1 LTTKETT
8 MTKPLMPCLR
18 AVAVAALAA
27 YASLAAAQ
35 TTIVSTQL
43 RPIEEAEKMRN
54 VILKG
59 APDPVNFVPEDSNTY
74 LTRMKAELSAAQGKV
89 HLTIGLDGDLGPVNA
104 MGGLQDLDDSV
115 AKLGANRQ
123 FSASALALGKLGGDK
138 QRFIPLMTNTYQ
150 MVANKQALKYL
161 PAGADVNALTYAQL
175 RDWAKA
181 MKEATGEAK
190 LGFPAGP
197 KGLMHRF
204 FQGYLYP
211 SYTGGVVRTY
221 AGADAQKMW
230 AEFRDLWQYV
240 NPRSTA
246 YGFMEEP
253 LKTGEVWVA
262 FDHTARLLPALA
274 EKAGDFVAFPA
285 PAAGKGRGFM
295 PVMVGLAIPKNSPD
309 RAAAERAIDHLT
321 KPATQALILREVG
334 FFPVVK
340 ADLGALP
347 PGVQLAADGMSKTF
361 AAKDGRASLLPAG
374 LGAKNGEFNK
384 VFIDTFQ
391 RIVLRGEDIKTV
403 LAEQGKAL
411 DAIMKEANAPCWAP
425 DANSGNA
432 PCPVAL

>member
-1 LTTKETT
+1 
-8 MTKPLMPCLR
+8 MPTKPRPFVPR
-18 AVAVAALAA
+18 VRTAAALLLAGAA
-27 YASLAAAQ
+27 ALAAAQ

-59 APDPVNFVPEDSNTY
+59 APDAVNFVPEDPNTY
-74 LTRMKAELSAAQGKV
+74 LTRMKAELGAAQGKV
-89 HLTIGLDGDLGPVNA
+89 HATIGLDGELGPVNA
-104 MGGLQDLDDSV
+104 LGGLQDLDDLA
-115 AKLGANRQ
+115 AKLGASRE
-123 FSASALALGKLGGDK
+123 FSASALTLGKLGGDK
-138 QRFIPLMTNTYQ
+138 LRFVPLMTNTYQ
-150 MVANKQALKYL
+150 MAANKQALRHL
-161 PAGADVNALTYAQL
+161 PAGADVNALTFTQL
-175 RDWAKA
+175 KAWAKA
-181 MKEATGEAK
+181 MKDATGEAK

-197 KGLMHRF
+197 RGLMHRF
-204 FQGYLYP
+204 FQGTLYP

-221 AGADAQKMW
+221 ANADAAAMW
-230 AEFRDLWQYV
+230 ADFKDLWQYV

-262 FDHTARLLPALA
+262 FDHTARLLPALTD
-274 EKAGDFVAFPA
+274 KPNDFVTFPA

-295 PVMVGLAIPKNSPD
+295 PVIVGISVPKNSPD

-340 ADLGALP
+340 ADLKQLS
-347 PGVQLAADGMSKTF
+347 PGVQLAADGMARVF
-361 AAKDGRASLLPAG
+361 AARDGRASLLPAG

-384 VFIDTFQ
+384 AFIDAFS
-391 RIVLRGEDIKTV
+391 RIVLRNEDIKTV

-411 DAIMKEANAPCWAP
+411 DALMKEANAPCWAP
-425 DANSGNA
+425 DASSGNA
-432 PCPVAL
+432 PCPVAQ